1 MQIIRIWEEKE
12 GTFIQYTILFVPLQ
26 VNNKHMSELQTY
38 AEAVRV
44 IKDAILRSQYRAASS
59 ANKEQLSLYYG
70 IGRYVSQNSRDG
82 FWGKGAIEAISQQLQ
97 KELPG
102 LRGFSATNI
111 KYMRSFYEEWSP
123 VVNRQP
129 MADENKIL
137 TVSGDS
143 ELDEQLLLTEIR
155 QPLAGEFNWNDF
167 VAIGFSHHIEII
179 TKAKSLDARLF
190 YIHESATR
198 FWNKYTLR
206 DYLKADLYNHKGTL
220 PNNFTTTIS
229 NAKQALKTV
238 KAFKDEYLLDF
249 INVEEL
255 DTEEADLNE
264 RVLEKSIVN
273 NIKRFIMTFGQDF
286 IFIGN
291 QYRIEVS
298 GEEMFVDLLFFN
310 RELNSLVAVEL
321 KSGKF
326 RSSYLGQLSTYLS
339 ALDRYARKP
348 HENPAIGILLCRDM
362 NQSFVEFA
370 IRDYD
375 KPMGV
380 ATYRATKDMPERLR
394 NALPDIEELKKL
406 L

>member
-1 MQIIRIWEEKE
+1 MDN
-12 GTFIQYTILFVPLQ
+12 IQSY
-26 VNNKHMSELQTY
+26 ND
-38 AEAVRV
+38 AVKV
-44 IKDAILRSQYRAASS
+44 IKEAILRSQYRAASS
-59 ANKEQLSLYYG
+59 VNKEQLSLYYG
-70 IGRYVSQNSRDG
+70 IGKYVSENSRNG
-82 FWGKGAIEAISQQLQ
+82 FWGKGAIETISQQLQ

-102 LRGFSATNI
+102 LRGFSASNI
-111 KYMRSFYEEWSP
+111 KNMRSFYEEWSP
-123 VVNRQP
+123 VINRQP
-129 MADENKIL
+129 SADDLKTL
-137 TVSGDS
+137 TVVSES
-143 ELDEQLLLTEIR
+143 ELNENLLLVEIR
-155 QPLAGEFNWNDF
+155 QPSADEFNWSDF
-167 VAIGFSHHIEII
+167 FAIGFSHHIEIMA
-179 TKAKSLDARLF
+179 KAKTLEARLF

-206 DYLKADLYNHKGTL
+206 DYLKADLYNHRGTL
-220 PNNFTTTIS
+220 PNNFTSTIPS
-229 NAKQALKTV
+229 AQQALKAVNT
-238 KAFKDEYLLDF
+238 FKDEYLLDF
-249 INVEEL
+249 INIEEL
-255 DTEEADLNE
+255 DEQNEDLNE
-264 RVLEKSIVN
+264 RVLEKSIVD
-273 NIKRFIMTFGQDF
+273 NIKRFILTFGQDF
-286 IFIGN
+286 IFVGN
-291 QYRIEVS
+291 QYRLEVS

-339 ALDRYARKP
+339 ALDTYVRKP
-348 HENPAIGILLCRDM
+348 HENPAIGILLCRDI

>member
-1 MQIIRIWEEKE
+1 MSS
-12 GTFIQYTILFVPLQ
+12 L
-26 VNNKHMSELQTY
+26 NNYPQ
-38 AEAVRV
+38 AVKV
-44 IKDAILRSQYRAASS
+44 IKEAILRSQYRAASA

-70 IGRYVSQNSRDG
+70 IGCYVSKNSREV
-82 FWGKGAIEAISQQLQ
+82 FWGKGAIETISQQLQ

-102 LRGFSATNI
+102 LRGFSASNI
-111 KYMRSFYEEWSP
+111 KNMRSFYEEWSP
-123 VVNRQP
+123 VINRQP
-129 MADENKIL
+129 MADENKTL
-137 TVSGDS
+137 TAVSDS
-143 ELDEQLLLTEIR
+143 ELNEQMLLIEIR
-155 QPLAGEFNWNDF
+155 QPMADEFNWADF

-179 TKAKSLDARLF
+179 TKAKSLEARLF

-198 FWNKYTLR
+198 FWNKYVLR
-206 DYLKADLYNHKGTL
+206 DYLKADLYNHRGTL
-220 PNNFTTTIS
+220 PNNFTATMPST
-229 NAKQALKTV
+229 KQALKAV
-238 KAFKDEYLLDF
+238 NAFKD
-249 INVEEL
+249 
-255 DTEEADLNE
+255 
-264 RVLEKSIVN
+264 
-273 NIKRFIMTFGQDF
+273 
-286 IFIGN
+286 
-291 QYRIEVS
+291 
-298 GEEMFVDLLFFN
+298 EMFVDLLFFN

-339 ALDRYARKP
+339 ALDAYVRKP

>member
-1 MQIIRIWEEKE
+1 
-12 GTFIQYTILFVPLQ
+12 
-26 VNNKHMSELQTY
+26 MSEIQVYT
-38 AEAVRV
+38 EAVRI
-44 IKDAILRSQYRAASS
+44 IKEAILRSQYRAASS
-59 ANKEQLSLYYG
+59 VNKEQLSLYYG
-70 IGRYVSQNSRDG
+70 IGKYVSENSRHG
-82 FWGKGAIEAISQQLQ
+82 FWGKGAIETISQQLQ

-102 LRGFSATNI
+102 LRGFSASNI
-111 KYMRSFYEEWSP
+111 KNMRSFYEEWSP
-123 VVNRQP
+123 VINRQPSADDLKTLTVVSESELNENLLLVEVRQP
-129 MADENKIL
+129 MADE
-137 TVSGDS
+137 
-143 ELDEQLLLTEIR
+143 
-155 QPLAGEFNWNDF
+155 FNWSDF
-167 VAIGFSHHIEII
+167 FAIGFSHHIEIMA
-179 TKAKSLDARLF
+179 KAKTLEARLF

-206 DYLKADLYNHKGTL
+206 DYLKADLYNHRGTL
-220 PNNFTTTIS
+220 PNNFTSTIAS
-229 NAKQALKTV
+229 AQQALKAV
-238 KAFKDEYLLDF
+238 NAFKDEYLLDF

-255 DTEEADLNE
+255 DTQDEDLNE
-264 RVLEKSIVN
+264 RVLEKSIVD
-273 NIKRFIMTFGQDF
+273 NIKRFILTFGQDF
-286 IFIGN
+286 IFVGN
-291 QYRIEVS
+291 QYRLEVS

-326 RSSYLGQLSTYLS
+326 RSSYLGQLSIYLS
-339 ALDRYARKP
+339 ALDTYVRKP
-348 HENPAIGILLCRDM
+348 HENPAIGILLCRDI